1 MIRYTTDLAG
11 LEARDLGGFFDGW
24 SSPPDPEQHLA
35 ALRAAYRVVVALDGD
50 RVVGFVNAIGDGVLS
65 AFIPLLEV
73 LPEYRGR
80 GVGSELMRRMLA
92 ELEDIRAVDLCCDAE
107 LEVYYRRFGMEPVLG
122 MAIRRLSGPT

>member
-1 MIRYTTDLAG
+1 MVRYTTDLTG
-11 LEARDLGGFFDGW
+11 IEARHLRGFFDGW
-24 SSPPDPEQHLA
+24 PLPPGPERHLA

-80 GVGSELMRRMLA
+80 GIGSELMRRMLA

-107 LEVYYRRFGMEPVLG
+107 LEGYYRRFGMEPVLG
-122 MAIRRLSGPT
+122 MAIRRTSGPA

>member
-1 MIRYTTDLAG
+1 VVRYATDLAG
-11 LEARDLGGFFDGW
+11 IEARHLHGFFEGW
-24 SSPPDPEQHLA
+24 SSPPEPDRHLA

-80 GVGSELMRRMLA
+80 GIGSELMRRMLA
-92 ELEDIRAVDLCCDAE
+92 QLEDIRAVDLCCDAE
-107 LEVYYRRFGMEPVLG
+107 LEGYYRRFGMEPELG
-122 MAIRRLSGPT
+122 MAIRRTHGPA

>member
-1 MIRYTTDLAG
+1 VVRYATDLAG
-11 LEARDLGGFFDGW
+11 IEARHLHGFFEGW
-24 SSPPDPEQHLA
+24 PSPPEPDRHLA

-80 GVGSELMRRMLA
+80 GIGSELMRRMLA
-92 ELEDIRAVDLCCDAE
+92 QLEDIRAVDLCCDAK
-107 LEVYYRRFGMEPVLG
+107 LEGYYRRFGMEPELG
-122 MAIRRLSGPT
+122 MAIRRAHGPA

>member
-1 MIRYTTDLAG
+1 MVRYTTDLAG
-11 LEARDLGGFFDGW
+11 VEARDLGGVFEGW
-24 SSPPDPEQHLA
+24 SSPPDPKQHLA

-50 RVVGFVNAIGDGVLS
+50 RVVGFVNAISDGVLS

-80 GVGSELMRRMLA
+80 GIGSELMRRMLA

-107 LEVYYRRFGMEPVLG
+107 LEGYYRRFGMEPELG
-122 MAIRRLSGPT
+122 MAIRRTSGPA